1 MRLTLRTVLAY
12 LDDVLEP
19 NQARELGEKI
29 SQSKEASELINKIQ
43 TAIRRR
49 RIGAPELAGPGSGP
63 DPNVVSEYL
72 ENVLQPDQV
81 VEFERLCRQSDIHLA
96 EVAACHKILT
106 MVVGQPVEVSD
117 SLRDR
122 MYALG
127 TRKTEFPVPSQA
139 QTAPAMT
146 SGIGNH
152 HPKDRT
158 EGIPDYLRPKSRS
171 TQIWT
176 GLVVA
181 LMIGVWV
188 FLVASDQSIW
198 ETPESPKIIASHTPD
213 VPSPEEADKGE
224 AGPANKNA
232 KPGADS
238 TKPPADRPNQRPSE
252 TPVANNGGRP
262 TNVSANPPPPPEEIA
277 SANSVPRPNVNVPV
291 PPAPGDTGN
300 PIVPAGDEN
309 TPADDSK
316 PDPVPPAPARLPEVL
331 ATVQTDDGVSVASS
345 ELDQIWQVRNQGE
358 LAVDETFAVPDPYIS
373 QVSIGEDLT
382 IDVMKH
388 SRLQRLPRL
397 EGEMAAVEIDRGRMI
412 FERPEVSIE
421 PVTLG
426 IVIDQKRWAVK
437 FLEPGTRLAV
447 EVDFPQPDGFPPP
460 PVSPGFIGGIAVL
473 SGKVQLETEGRPAT
487 EISESNAWL
496 SLATLRNPQSEL
508 QGGAIPM
515 VFLTQEQETPARRQ
529 LAKAFEREFGT
540 NVFVSV
546 APVIHD
552 RRAGVSEMAA
562 KTMALIGHPLELVS
576 ALQSEHEETRVVAIN
591 ELQKWLL
598 SNPQNAVK
606 FREEANRYYKS
617 EVVDALERM
626 LWGYGPSD
634 GQSPEVSQQLVGLLL
649 DDELAIRE
657 LAFFHISRL
666 SGRTYNYHAQL
677 PLVERRAAS
686 SRWIEYLDREGSLI
700 PAE

>member
-29 SQSKEASELINKIQ
+29 SQSKEATELINKIQ
-43 TAIRRR
+43 AAIRRR

-72 ENVLQPDQV
+72 ENVLPPDQV
-81 VEFERLCRQSDIHLA
+81 VEFERLCRQSDVHLA

-127 TRKTEFPVPSQA
+127 TSKSEFPHPAQA
-139 QTAPAMT
+139 QNVQAMT
-146 SGIGNH
+146 SGIGNN
-152 HPKDRT
+152 HPKDHT
-158 EGIPDYLRPKSRS
+158 EGIPEYLRPKSRT

-176 GLVVA
+176 GLVIA
-181 LMIGVWV
+181 LMVGVWV

-198 ETPESPKIIASHTPD
+198 EAPESPKIIASHTPP
-213 VPSPEEADKGE
+213 VPSPEEADQN
-224 AGPANKNA
+224 APDSRKNNSA
-232 KPGADS
+232 PGADS
-238 TKPPADRPNQRPSE
+238 TKPQADGPNRKPSE
-252 TPVANNGGRP
+252 NAPAQNGGRP
-262 TNVSANPPPPPEEIA
+262 ANVSANPPPPPEEIA
-277 SANSVPRPNVNVPV
+277 SANTVPGPNINVPV

-300 PIVPAGDEN
+300 PVVPDTDD
-309 TPADDSK
+309 TPASET
-316 PDPVPPAPARLPEVL
+316 DPEPEPPTPVRLPEVL
-331 ATVQTDDGVSVASS
+331 VTVQTDDGISVATS
-345 ELDQIWQVRNQGE
+345 EKAPTWQVRNQGE
-358 LAVDETFAVPDPYIS
+358 LAVDETFAVPDPYSAEI
-373 QVSIGEDLT
+373 SIGEDLT
-382 IDVMKH
+382 VDVMKH

-397 EGEMAAVEIDRGRMI
+397 EGEMAAVQIDRGRMI

-426 IVIDQKRWAVK
+426 VVIDQQRWAVK

-460 PVSPGFIGGIAVL
+460 PVSPGAIGGLAVL
-473 SGKVQLETEGRPAT
+473 SGKVQLETDGHPA
-487 EISESNAWL
+487 SEVSEANAWL

-515 VFLTQEQETPARRQ
+515 VFLTEEQETPARRQ

-576 ALQSEHEETRVVAIN
+576 ALQSEHEETRIVAIT
-591 ELQKWLL
+591 ELRKWLL
-598 SNPQNAVK
+598 SNPQNALQ

-617 EVVDALERM
+617 EVDDALERM
-626 LWGYGPSD
+626 LWGYSQND
-634 GQSPEVSQQLVGLLL
+634 GKSPEISQQLVGLLL

-657 LAFFHISRL
+657 LAFFHASKL

-686 SRWIEYLDREGSLI
+686 SRWNEYLEREGSLI